1 MTMPSSSI
9 APAQSWTPITPSA
22 TAFAS
27 QTPPV
32 VFRALRFD
40 LGGVAGPLPITF
52 TNQAGTSL
60 TRYVMP
66 GDVWMATQNAVV
78 AITAASGVTIDGL
91 G

>member
-1 MTMPSSSI
+1 MMPSSSD
-9 APAQSWTPITPSA
+9 ASAQTWTPITPSS
-22 TAFAS
+22 TKFAAQS
-27 QTPPV
+27 PPMF
-32 VFRALRFD
+32 FRALRFD
-40 LGGVAGPLPITF
+40 LGGVAGPLPFTF

-66 GDVWMATQNAVV
+66 GDVWMATQNAIV